1 MLSSQQHRDGGAGQ
15 ASVPERCSPQGE
27 KLEICIFPQSYLYLN
42 GFNPRTQYHMILLQ
56 SSPHL
61 MNLYTWVEEKISKDT
76 YVTIFGK
83 NKPCHSSDLIIL
95 FRIGPDDWDSWLG
108 MERCPQ

>member
-1 MLSSQQHRDGGAGQ
+1 MLSSQQHRDGCAGQ
-15 ASVPERCSPQGE
+15 TSVPERCSPQGE

-61 MNLYTWVEEKISKDT
+61 TNLYTWVEENISKDMSQFLEKANPA
-76 YVTIFGK
+76 I
-83 NKPCHSSDLIIL
+83 PLILL
-95 FRIGPDDWDSWLG
+95 FYSG
-108 MERCPQ
+108 